1 MLDEIKRRKEDLL
14 ILKNYVDKET
24 KNIESSMSDILK
36 DVDAL
41 ANTFAFK
48 DEIERITLA
57 SMLVTRG
64 YLSKDSSYTY
74 DTNMK
79 ESKFMAN
86 HLLNYSCVSLEGK
99 GCCRHTSAL
108 IKLLLDELLV
118 ESGVAMLRSGLAEDK
133 NIDKLEL
140 MMDDFF
146 RNYSKAN
153 HAANYVRYDGDVFI
167 FEPLKNSSM
176 LAFYSID
183 KSFVKAFENY
193 GKQLSFKLLNT
204 NVEEYNTKDALA
216 FVYNYDLFS
225 STPRE
230 MGLDK
235 VTELEK
241 EKQDLILQKYDQAF
255 LTILGNPELLSDFR
269 EKNEENVMNINKSYQ
284 KILINEKMILKK

>member
-1 MLDEIKRRKEDLL
+1 
-14 ILKNYVDKET
+14 
-24 KNIESSMSDILK
+24 MSDILK

-133 NIDKLEL
+133 NIEKLEL

-204 NVEEYNTKDALA
+204 NVEEYNTKDELA

-284 KILINEKMILKK
+284 KILTNEKMVLKK

>member
-1 MLDEIKRRKEDLL
+1 MLDEIKRRKKDLL

-79 ESKFMAN
+79 ESRLMAN

-118 ESGVAMLRSGLAEDK
+118 ESGVAMLRSVLAEDK

-176 LAFYSID
+176 LTFYSID
-183 KSFVKAFENY
+183 KSFVKVFENY

-204 NVEEYNTKDALA
+204 NVEEYNTKDELA

-230 MGLDK
+230 MELDK

>member
-14 ILKNYVDKET
+14 ILKNYVNKET

-79 ESKFMAN
+79 ESRLMAN

-133 NIDKLEL
+133 NIEKLEL

-153 HAANYVRYDGDVFI
+153 HAADYVRYDGDVFI

-183 KSFVKAFENY
+183 KSFVKSFENY

-284 KILINEKMILKK
+284 KILTNEKMVLKK